1 MHAFSCKLQECIIFL
16 YLIWRQRVKS
26 CFDKLSKDQQRPL
39 VTMAKHT
46 FSVYCFIHVAV
57 EYHFRVIQIK
67 TKKGNHGVQSGVD
80 YYMTKSRR
88 KFKKKKPDPRQTQ
101 RKPRVSFCG
110 LLWYWVV
117 SGRYVLYVH
126 GNKIYRYDHRNT
138 KRLLLN
144 HQDV

>member
-1 MHAFSCKLQECIIFL
+1 M
-16 YLIWRQRVKS
+16 W
-26 CFDKLSKDQQRPL
+26 PW
-39 VTMAKHT
+39 TNHT
-46 FSVYCFIHVAV
+46 FSVFCFIHVAV

-88 KFKKKKPDPRQTQ
+88 KFKKKNPDPRQTQ

-126 GNKIYRYDHRNT
+126 GNLIYRYDHRNT

-144 HQDV
+144 NQDVWSLICHIILKFSLYLKITFYSMCCGFFSKS